1 MKHVYGGHL
10 PDRPNVS
17 ATDWCP
23 LYRGLTKTQYQQN
36 PISRTVVF
44 PYSGV
49 YKRVFFIDKNIIF
62 KVLIFLYLNLISI
75 LVKKEDKN
83 LCFGDKKIKTNIF
96 RWLIFLFYYFCLGL
110 HSYEQK
116 KLLEKTSDTFLFLR
130 FYSHFFHLFLQ

>member
-1 MKHVYGGHL
+1 MYRGHL

-17 ATDWCP
+17 ATDWCS
-23 LYRGLTKTQYQQN
+23 LYRGLTKAQYQQN

-62 KVLIFLYLNLISI
+62 KVLIFLYFNLISI
-75 LVKKEDKN
+75 LVKKKDKN
-83 LCFGDKKIKTNIF
+83 LCFGDKKINTNIF